1 MNPSFQ
7 IATNQVMLL
16 GRLCHSPNL
25 HHGSNGVPKASLQIA
40 VPRSLRS
47 TSRSRAQLSQGDK
60 QMDFITVVLF
70 GNSARELHSRK
81 LGRGTWV
88 NVRGRLRTRRHRKWE
103 VVAHTVAPIQP
114 ENDA

>member
-1 MNPSFQ
+1 MNQSPQ

-25 HHGSNGVPKASLQIA
+25 HRGSSGKPKASFQIA

-47 TSRSRAQLSQGDK
+47 SGRSHTQLSQGDT
-60 QMDFITVVLF
+60 QMDFITIVLF
-70 GNSARELHSRK
+70 GNSARELHSQK
-81 LGRGTWV
+81 LARGTWV
-88 NVRGRLRTRRHRKWE
+88 NVYGRLRTRRHRKWE

-114 ENDA
+114 VNDA

>member
-1 MNPSFQ
+1 MNQSPQ

-25 HHGSNGVPKASLQIA
+25 YHRSNGTPKASFQIA

-47 TSRSRAQLSQGDK
+47 TSRSHVQLNQGDK

-70 GNSARELHSRK
+70 GNSARELHSKK
-81 LGRGTWV
+81 LARGTWV

-103 VVAHTVAPIQP
+103 VVAHIVAPIQP
-114 ENDA
+114 VNDT